1 MRKTLA
7 AFVLMAL
14 FMIALPVAEANAQCR
29 RSRRYARSHSS
40 QRYYAP
46 SRRYY
51 AVRRERPSFYR
62 RHRNLINLGIA
73 TGAGALIGGLAGG
86 KRGALI
92 GAGTGAGAGALY
104 TYVLR
109 PKKRRYYR
117 Y

>member
-7 AFVLMAL
+7 ALVLVAMFL
-14 FMIALPVAEANAQCR
+14 IALPVAADAQSRCR
-29 RSRRYARSHSS
+29 RSKRYTRSYAAQRSYAP
-40 QRYYAP
+40 RYYYTQ
-46 SRRYY
+46 RT
-51 AVRRERPSFYR
+51 RPSFYR

-86 KRGALI
+86 KRGALV